1 MDVFTPPSIAAP
13 TMPDAYT
20 SGVPAPETD
29 RSSTRARSARSARAA
44 GAAGTEGSQS
54 FSRVFA
60 SSRDETRVR
69 RAADGATLG
78 LALVVVALAAWRSDD
93 ERGFASWVN
102 SLFMGS
108 PEWVRSIGAA
118 VFVASGV
125 VVVAAVVLVAWH
137 ARWALVRDT
146 VVAVLVTVFAAVV
159 LSRWVSGAWPEFVPE
174 LTRAESGSTYPV
186 VRIALTVA
194 VLSTVRPSLTVPVRR
209 FELWTI
215 ALTIVSSMVLEFADF
230 AGVAGAIALGLAA
243 TSFVRLLFGTSF
255 GIPTIDRISAA
266 LADLRIDAH
275 DLAYVDA
282 QPHGSLLVRGRDDV
296 GPISIRVY
304 GRDAADSALA
314 ARVWRVM
321 WYRDEPWAF
330 GVSRQ
335 QLAGNEALM
344 LLMAS
349 RAGVDVPEVV
359 AAGPTS
365 TGDVLLVTRDEHR
378 STLAE
383 LDRDGAGDSVDE
395 HLLDELWR
403 RVAELHAANLS
414 HGRLGLGSITIDV
427 AAGDVAAGDDAAGDA
442 SRRVGFRDLANAAM
456 SSTGRSQLLDVVAA
470 FVTTALMVGEERSV
484 AAACRNIDRAD
495 LSAVLALIQPAA
507 LPRDLAAAVRDA
519 DLDVADLRNALASA
533 LGVDVPEPVKL
544 RRVRVRD
551 VVMVAL
557 ALVAANVLIS
567 WLTSIDLD
575 TLVDELAGASIG
587 WLLFALVLSQ
597 LTNVAETVSMKGVV
611 SQPLPFGP
619 TMQFQY
625 ASSYVGL
632 AVPSDAGRVAMTIR
646 YLQKLGVP
654 TRIAMGQGPF
664 TTVFGY
670 VIDFFLLLITVW
682 IVGAEIELPE
692 GADFSG
698 FITLVI
704 VLGGLVVVGI
714 ATVLIVPKLRR
725 RIVPEVAATLR
736 ELRGALVDPGRA
748 GMLFGGIIARKLLF
762 ALTMASILTA
772 YGEPLPLATVIFVNT
787 AVSWFAG
794 VFPVPGGIGVAEAG
808 FVVGLTA
815 FGVPEPVALA
825 TALTHRLF
833 TTYLP
838 PVVGFFMMRRLE
850 RDGYL

>member
-1 MDVFTPPSIAAP
+1 M
-13 TMPDAYT
+13 
-20 SGVPAPETD
+20 
-29 RSSTRARSARSARAA
+29 
-44 GAAGTEGSQS
+44 
-54 FSRVFA
+54 
-60 SSRDETRVR
+60 
-69 RAADGATLG
+69 
-78 LALVVVALAAWRSDD
+78 VVALAAWRSDD

-102 SLFMGS
+102 SLFIGA
-108 PEWVRSIGAA
+108 PEWVRSIASA
-118 VFVASGV
+118 FFVTSGV
-125 VVVAAVVLVAWH
+125 IVVAAIVLVAWH

-146 VVAVLVTVFAAVV
+146 VVAVLVTLFAAVV
-159 LSRWVSGAWPEFVPE
+159 LSRWVSGAWPEVVPE
-174 LTRAESGSTYPV
+174 LTRAEPGSSYPV

-215 ALTIVSSMVLEFADF
+215 GLTIVSSMVLEFADF
-230 AGVAGAIALGLAA
+230 AGVAGGIALGVAA

-255 GIPTIDRISAA
+255 GIPTIDRITAA
-266 LADLRIDAH
+266 LADLRINAH

-282 QPHGSLLVRGRDDV
+282 QPQGSLLVRGRDDA
-296 GPISIRVY
+296 GPISVRVY

-344 LLMAS
+344 LLMAG

-365 TGDVLLVTRDEHR
+365 TGDVLLVTRDELR

-383 LDRDGAGDSVDE
+383 VDLDGAGDSVDE

-403 RVAELHAANLS
+403 QVAQLHGANLS
-414 HGRLGLGSITIDV
+414 HGRLGPGSITIDA
-427 AAGDVAAGDDAAGDA
+427 AAGDGAAGDA
-442 SRRVGFRDLANAAM
+442 SLRIGFRDLANAAM
-456 SSTGRSQLLDVVAA
+456 SSTGRSQLLDVVAT
-470 FVTTALMVGEERSV
+470 FVTTALMVGKERAV
-484 AAACRNIDRAD
+484 AAVCRNVERDD
-495 LSAVLALIQPAA
+495 LAAVLALIQPAA
-507 LPRDLAAAVRDA
+507 LPRDLALAARDA
-519 DLDVADLRNALASA
+519 DLDVAELRGVLASA
-533 LGVDVPEPVKL
+533 LGVDVPELVKL

-670 VIDFFLLLITVW
+670 VIDFFLLLVTVW
-682 IVGAEIELPE
+682 IVGAEIDLPDD
-692 GADFSG
+692 ADFSG

-725 RIVPEVAATLR
+725 RIVPEVTATLR
-736 ELRGALVDPGRA
+736 ELRGALVDPSRA
-748 GMLFGGIIARKLLF
+748 AKLFGGIVARKMLF

-772 YGEPLPLATVIFVNT
+772 YGEPLPLATVVFVNT

-838 PVVGFFMMRRLE
+838 PVVGFFTMRRLE